1 MTMLRCAVLDDYQ
14 NVALGSADWS
24 PLAGRVEVRTVDR
37 PLAGIA
43 DLAETVGDCE
53 ILVIMRERTG
63 FPAEAFERLPRL
75 RLLVTTGPRNAS
87 VDMAAATR
95 HGVTVCGTASASEP
109 PAELTW
115 ALILGLARHLPAET
129 AALRRDGPWQQTVG
143 MDLHGRRLGVL
154 GLGRVGAHVA
164 AVGRAFG
171 MDVAAWSQNLTA
183 ARAAE
188 CGARL
193 APSLDELLGDS
204 DFVTVHLKL
213 SDRTRGLLGGAELKR
228 MRPTAFLVNTSRAQI
243 VDQEALVEALESGWI
258 AGAAADV
265 FAVEP
270 LPVGDRLRRLP
281 NLLATPHIGYVT
293 ARNYATF
300 YGDAVADIEA
310 FLAGAPVRVVAG

>member
-1 MTMLRCAVLDDYQ
+1 MLRCAVLDDYQ

-24 PLAGRVEVRTVDR
+24 ALAGRVEVRTVSR
-37 PLAGIA
+37 PFTGVA

-53 ILVIMRERTG
+53 ILVIMRERTA

-87 VDMAAATR
+87 VDLAAAAR

-115 ALILGLARHLPAET
+115 ALILGLARHLPAEI
-129 AALRRDGPWQQTVG
+129 AALRGDGPWQQTVG
-143 MDLHGRRLGVL
+143 TDLHGRRLGVL
-154 GLGRVGAHVA
+154 GLGRVGGHVA
-164 AVGRAFG
+164 AIGRAFG
-171 MDVAAWSQNLTA
+171 MDVVAWSQNLTA
-183 ARAAE
+183 AHAAE
-188 CGARL
+188 HGARL
-193 APSLDELLGDS
+193 AASLDELLEES
-204 DFVTVHLKL
+204 DFVSVHLKL
-213 SDRTRGLLGGAELKR
+213 SDRTEGMIGAAELKR
-228 MRPTAFLVNTSRAQI
+228 MRPTAFLINTARAQI
-243 VDQEALVEALESGWI
+243 VDQGALAEALESGWI

-265 FAVEP
+265 FEIEP
-270 LPVGDRLRRLP
+270 LPLGDRLRRLP

-310 FLAGAPVRVVAG
+310 FLAGAPVRVVVD